1 MKPTVSPLLQHIA
14 YLAKRRLT
22 DPEAPLTPEGRGML
36 QHFAGRPLKHSHW
49 LQITARDPTGNAA
62 WVVAPARFVPQACPH
77 FGLDMPMP
85 RGQSGSNDRGVD
97 QRALFWKLLRA
108 AYQI

>member
-14 YLAKRRLT
+14 YLAKRRLS

-49 LQITARDPTGNAA
+49 LQITARELGLEYNQVSRESKLFEAIVISMSKGA
-62 WVVAPARFVPQACPH
+62 
-77 FGLDMPMP
+77 FGIYL
-85 RGQSGSNDRGVD
+85 SGSFISLMSTRVS
-97 QRALFWKLLRA
+97 FKP
-108 AYQI
+108 